1 MRDLTSAEQY
11 RQFVSSSAINS
22 AKYFFDHLLVGSD
35 EKLENFIS
43 DIQTGKTPPKSTSK
57 YYDGSDIKWFKP
69 GDIGRDTYLSQA
81 NSHVSNVAITDK
93 KATLYKERTI
103 LITCIGDIG
112 RIGIL
117 KEDSSSNQQITGIL
131 TNDQLLPEFA
141 YLYLASHRENFTN
154 SGVLKTTLEI
164 INQKKIRSLP
174 IKVPSI
180 EIQKAVIQFYFSYIN
195 KGFPDTVPVELK
207 FCKNQL
213 IDFARLVDSS
223 KVFSKNINN
232 ELIYQQTLLKKLRQQ
247 ILQEAIEGKLTKEW
261 RLQNP
266 DTEPASE
273 LLKRIQAE
281 KELLLKENKIKKQ
294 KELPVIL
301 EKEKSFK
308 LPSNWKWTRLQDL
321 SKLITDG
328 KHGDCQNL
336 QNSGYYFLSAK
347 DIQNKNLIYENARQI
362 VPDEFQEVHNRTDLE
377 AGDICMVNT
386 GATVGKLAIA
396 PDHPFTKKTTFQ
408 KSVAVLKV
416 IKPNVNQEF
425 IGLFLNCQTTNLLSK
440 SKGGA
445 INNLLLGDLKCFL
458 VPLPPILEQHKIVKK
473 VDKLFAIC
481 DELEAQIDSS
491 QTNAKELMKAV
502 LKEAF
507 TQEDKVA

>member
-1 MRDLTSAEQY
+1 MTAFQTVVLGDFLKLYRIEHRVQDELTYKQ
-11 RQFVSSSAINS
+11 VT
-22 AKYFFDHLLVGSD
+22 
-35 EKLENFIS
+35 IS
-43 DIQTGKTPPKSTSK
+43 KTKGISFRGIKKGK
-57 YYDGSDIKWFKP
+57 
-69 GDIGRDTYLSQA
+69 DIGRKRQFKIDLDSYP
-81 NSHVSNVAITDK
+81 N
-93 KATLYKERTI
+93 TLMFTRQGI
-103 LITCIGDIG
+103 FDGS
-112 RIGIL
+112 IGIAPIEVNKCIVTENMPMMTIDTDIVEIDYL
-117 KEDSSSNQQITGIL
+117 KKLLISKYLFKKIKNLKIVGSAQKSIHERDLLKITIKLPSKNDQIKMCKIFSSLDVYHSELLLEFNNQQTI
-131 TNDQLLPEFA
+131 
-141 YLYLASHRENFTN
+141 
-154 SGVLKTTLEI
+154 
-164 INQKKIRSLP
+164 
-174 IKVPSI
+174 
-180 EIQKAVIQFYFSYIN
+180 
-195 KGFPDTVPVELK
+195 
-207 FCKNQL
+207 
-213 IDFARLVDSS
+213 
-223 KVFSKNINN
+223 
-232 ELIYQQTLLKKLRQQ
+232 LKKLRQQ